1 MQFFDAGRL
10 GPVGRTGPDMHSPI
24 VSLLGPKNR
33 LGWFIRYMILALGVI
48 GTVFAHDVIMDDAF
62 HGIARDYLGASLMI
76 GLPLYAVATGIM
88 ADMGRLRVQL
98 IEAAETD
105 QMTGLLQRQA
115 FFRQTERKLQ
125 QTGTLLMLDIDG
137 LGQINAKHD
146 NHAGDLCLM
155 ALAIRLREMTR
166 ATDVV
171 GRIDGATIAVY
182 LPGTPLD
189 AGRAAAERLA
199 EGIQVTSGQIRFEVT
214 VSVGVTL
221 ADGETPLA
229 RLMQQ
234 AEAALLRAKARGR
247 AQVMMSDGQIA
258 A

>member
-1 MQFFDAGRL
+1 
-10 GPVGRTGPDMHSPI
+10 MHSPI
-24 VSLLGPKNR
+24 VSLLGPKDR
-33 LGWFIRYMILALGVI
+33 LGWVIRYAILALGVA
-48 GTVFAHDVIMDDAF
+48 GTVFAHDVIMDNAF
-62 HGIARDYLGASLMI
+62 HGVTADYVGAMFMI

-98 IEAAETD
+98 IDASETD

-115 FFRQTERKLQ
+115 FLRRTELKLQ

-137 LGQINAKHD
+137 LAQINAEHD
-146 NHAGDLCLM
+146 HHAGDLCLM
-155 ALAIRLREMTR
+155 ALAIRLREVTR
-166 ATDVV
+166 ATDLV

-189 AGRAAAERLA
+189 AGRTAAERLA
-199 EGIQVTSGQIRFEVT
+199 QGIQVTTGKTRFEVT
-214 VSVGVTL
+214 VSVGVAM

-229 RLMQQ
+229 KLMLQ

-247 AQVMMSDGQIA
+247 AQVMTSDGQLA

>member
-1 MQFFDAGRL
+1 
-10 GPVGRTGPDMHSPI
+10 MHSPI
-24 VSLLGPKNR
+24 VSLLGPKDR
-33 LGWFIRYMILALGVI
+33 LGWFIRYAILALGVI
-48 GTVFAHDVIMDDAF
+48 GTVFAHDVITDNAF
-62 HGIARDYLGASLMI
+62 HGDAARYIGGMVMI

-98 IEAAETD
+98 IKANETD
-105 QMTGLLQRQA
+105 QMTGLLQRPH
-115 FFRQTERKLQ
+115 FIRHTERKLQ

-146 NHAGDLCLM
+146 HHAGDLCLM
-155 ALAIRLREMTR
+155 ALAIRLREVTR
-166 ATDVV
+166 ETDVV

-189 AGRAAAERLA
+189 AGRAVAERLA
-199 EGIQVTSGQIRFEVT
+199 QGIQVTTGKTLFEVT
-214 VSVGVTL
+214 VSVGVAL
-221 ADGETPLA
+221 ADGDTPLA
-229 RLMQQ
+229 KLMQQ

-247 AQVMMSDGQIA
+247 AQVMMSDGQLA

>member
-1 MQFFDAGRL
+1 MQQRPQGRL
-10 GPVGRTGPDMHSPI
+10 VPADRTGLKMHSPI
-24 VSLLGPKNR
+24 VSLLGPKDR
-33 LGWFIRYMILALGVI
+33 LGWAIRYAILALGVI
-48 GTVFAHDVIMDDAF
+48 GTVFAHDVILDKAF
-62 HGIARDYLGASLMI
+62 HGVTAQYLGAMAMI

-98 IEAAETD
+98 IRARETD
-105 QMTGLLQRQA
+105 QTTGLLQRQD
-115 FFRQTERKLQ
+115 FIRRTERKLS

-137 LGQINAKHD
+137 LAQINAEHD
-146 NHAGDLCLM
+146 HHAGDLCLM
-155 ALAIRLREMTR
+155 ALAIRLREVTR

-182 LPGTPLD
+182 LPGTPFD
-189 AGRAAAERLA
+189 EGRLVAERLA
-199 EGIQVTSGQIRFEVT
+199 QGLQVTSGKIRFEVT
-214 VSVGVTL
+214 VSVGVVL

-229 RLMQQ
+229 KLMQQ

-247 AQVMMSDGQIA
+247 AQVMLSDGPLA